1 MMKLKLAKT
10 GKEVK
15 IGDVLEKTNE
25 IETSFGTIKFKDRI
39 TVSLNNLSRLIE
51 AGIIVMGSSD
61 SEDTK
66 KSLKKSYDLGM
77 IISSLA
83 RKYKCSVE
91 KLSEWLDET
100 NRICPRAVLDL
111 LLNEISYIFYYDNP
125 QAFDKAETYY
135 SLRPR
140 DGKVGKAININKYVP
155 LFKSAEE
162 AEIAREILKKQLEY
176 MYGE

>member
-1 MMKLKLAKT
+1 MVKLKLTKT

-15 IGDVLEKTNE
+15 FGDVLEKINE
-25 IETSFGTIKFKDRI
+25 IETSFGTIKLKNRI
-39 TVSLNNLSRLIE
+39 AVNLNNLSMLID
-51 AGIIVMGSSD
+51 AGIIMMDCSD

-66 KSLKKSYDLGM
+66 ESLEQSYDLGM
-77 IISSLA
+77 ITSSLA
-83 RKYKCSVE
+83 RKYNCSVE

-100 NRICPRAVLDL
+100 NKICPKAVLDL

-125 QAFDKAETYY
+125 QAFDNAETYY

-140 DGKVGKAININKYVP
+140 DGKVGKVVNINKYVP

-162 AEIAREILKKQLEY
+162 AEIARKILKKQLDY